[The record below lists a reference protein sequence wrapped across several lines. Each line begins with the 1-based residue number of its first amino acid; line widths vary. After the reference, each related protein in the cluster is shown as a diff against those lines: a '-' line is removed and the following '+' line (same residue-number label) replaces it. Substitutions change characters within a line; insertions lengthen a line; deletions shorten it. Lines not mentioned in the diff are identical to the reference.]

1 MFRRNLFVSAAVLA
15 SVAVL
20 LSFIFSKQDT
30 APQQIHRPK
39 GRNNTVLFLSNS
51 EYGLANVL
59 LATAYALLVHHGDIQ
74 VHFASFP
81 KRKADIARISKSA
94 RDQSRDASV
103 MKFHE
108 LAGPTLGDALNSRGH
123 FVAETIHEPGLV
135 GAAKLC
141 RDIQKYLMP
150 WSGPDYFT
158 LYEQILRII
167 DEVDPAVIALDPQF
181 GPALDATKDKN
192 QSHAIVSPNSLR
204 DNFAQ
209 FQPWGGMF
217 WKYPA

>member
-1 MFRRNLFVSAAVLA
+1 
-15 SVAVL
+15 
-20 LSFIFSKQDT
+20 
-30 APQQIHRPK
+30 
-39 GRNNTVLFLSNS
+39 VLFLSNS

-59 LATAYALLVHHGDIQ
+59 LATAYAMLVNHGDIQ

-94 RDQSRDASV
+94 RVQSHGASV
-103 MKFHE
+103 MTFHE
-108 LAGPTLGDALNSRGH
+108 IAGPTLSDALNSRGH

-158 LYEQILRII
+158 LYEQITLII
-167 DEVDPAVIALDPQF
+167 DEVNPAVIALDPQF

-192 QSHAIVSPNSLR
+192 RSYATCRRIL
-204 DNFAQ
+204 
-209 FQPWGGMF
+209 
-217 WKYPA
+217 